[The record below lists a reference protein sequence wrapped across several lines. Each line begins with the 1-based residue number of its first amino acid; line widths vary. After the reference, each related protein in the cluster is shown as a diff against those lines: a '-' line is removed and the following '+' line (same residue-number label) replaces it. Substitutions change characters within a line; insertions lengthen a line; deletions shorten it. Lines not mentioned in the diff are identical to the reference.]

1 MITSMSLATIATYL
15 LLTPFNKLVL
25 DYISSLFNEKGS
37 GWDVAVPLALLG
49 AVLELGRVLIL
60 QEEGMLYISSGLN
73 YIAYYIAALLLIRRV
88 YEPGLVK
95 TLSFWIIF
103 SIAEIFIYVIL
114 SVLMIY
120 FVLL

>member
-1 MITSMSLATIATYL
+1 MSLATIATYL

-25 DYISSLFNEKGS
+25 DYISGLLNERGR

-49 AVLELGRVLIL
+49 AVLELGRVLLL
-60 QEEGMLYISSGLN
+60 QEGGMLYITSGLN
-73 YIAYYIAALLLIRRV
+73 YIAYYIVALLLIKRV

-95 TLSFWIIF
+95 TLSFWVIF

-120 FVLL
+120 FVLM